1 VDRNAQRLAV
11 SAGNFHG
18 TNDFALQGRDLWNG
32 FILNDLQRDLIAII
46 VVRAYARLAA
56 GREKTDATLRAAY
69 DLLQDPLVAADR

>member
-1 VDRNAQRLAV
+1 MRNGWQCPRATSTVQMTLLCK
-11 SAGNFHG
+11 G
-18 TNDFALQGRDLWNG
+18 DLWNG